1 MMGQVLV
8 SEAMALVRT
17 GEDELEI
24 AVREHARLV
33 YRIAYSVLR
42 DHHDAEDA
50 TQETFL
56 RVLRYRRKLAG
67 DSRSADVAGAHCLA
81 GGGGKAAKSS
91 RGLAGRHG
99 SGRSGNSLQRG
110 QRG

>member
-1 MMGQVLV
+1 MPVFIHRGQRAVTGQVLV
-8 SEAMALVRT
+8 SEAMALPRT
-17 GEDELEI
+17 GEDELELS
-24 AVREHARLV
+24 VREHARLV

-67 DSRSADVAGAHCLA
+67 VRDPRTWLARIAWRVAIERRKKPADV
-81 GGGGKAAKSS
+81 
-91 RGLAGRHG
+91 
-99 SGRSGNSLQRG
+99 SLE
-110 QRG
+110 